1 MTNTDKERADFEAWA
16 SNGFELHRHGA
27 AEYSSTHTQSAWA
40 AWQSR
45 AGREAERAETVT
57 DAEPI
62 AWGSINV
69 ATNKLCSLS
78 LERCDLREVAAW
90 KVIPLYTHQP
100 KTEPSPDVKT
110 MRGEIALALTK
121 RLVIDIPTA
130 RAAVDEAFTTLT
142 KPEGK

>member
-1 MTNTDKERADFEAWA
+1 MTNADKERAEFEEWRAELLDLIFHYA
-16 SNGFELHRHGA
+16 NGAMLNGKTELKRHIA
-27 AEYSSTHTQSAWA
+27 RIERQIDAVPC
-40 AWQSR
+40 
-45 AGREAERAETVT
+45 AGREAERAEAVT

-100 KTEPSPDVKT
+100 
-110 MRGEIALALTK
+110 
-121 RLVIDIPTA
+121 
-130 RAAVDEAFTTLT
+130 
-142 KPEGK
+142 